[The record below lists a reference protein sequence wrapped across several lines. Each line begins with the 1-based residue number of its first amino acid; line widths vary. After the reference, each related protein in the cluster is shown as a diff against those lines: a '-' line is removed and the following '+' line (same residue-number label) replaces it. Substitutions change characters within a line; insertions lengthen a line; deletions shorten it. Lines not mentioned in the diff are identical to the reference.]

1 MGKGLESERILIL
14 MEYANAGDLSML
26 VKRQRELKQYLPEA
40 DILSFYV
47 QIAIRLQY
55 IHKKKIFHRDLKTQN
70 IFVPSK
76 ELVKIGNFGILKGKV
91 QNKK

>member
-1 MGKGLESERILIL
+1 

-47 QIAIRLQY
+47 QIAIGLQY
-55 IHKKKIFHRDLKTQN
+55 IHKKKILHRDLKTQI

-91 QNKK
+91 QNEKK